1 MLRFLKFYP
10 YSILALFKAEGKA
23 ITAKIHHLDD
33 LLQKHKR
40 RKTHVSVDDNIIKPK
55 QLRTV
60 PYIHINSKYARWTK
74 LLKYHIFRGMINT
87 DYSDAIISTLEELP
101 GREELEG
108 AFDGLFLLHET

>member
-1 MLRFLKFYP
+1 M
-10 YSILALFKAEGKA
+10 FKAESKA

-60 PYIHINSKYARWTK
+60 PYIHIYSKYARWTK
-74 LLKYHIFRGMINT
+74 LLKYHIFRGMIKT

-101 GREELEG
+101 EREELEG

>member
-1 MLRFLKFYP
+1 MFEAE
-10 YSILALFKAEGKA
+10 SKAV
-23 ITAKIHHLDD
+23 TAKIHHLYA
-33 LLQKHKR
+33 LLQNHKR

-60 PYIHINSKYARWTK
+60 PYIHIYSKYARWAK
-74 LLKYHIFRGMINT
+74 LLKYHIFRGMIKT

-101 GREELEG
+101 EREELEG

>member
-1 MLRFLKFYP
+1 MLRFLRLYP
-10 YSILALFKAEGKA
+10 YSILALFKAESKS
-23 ITAKIHHLDD
+23 ITAKIHHLDA
-33 LLQKHKR
+33 LLQNHKR

-74 LLKYHIFRGMINT
+74 LLKYHIFRGMIKT

-101 GREELEG
+101 EREELEG